1 MLIICQKQAESQV
14 PKKKKKT
21 KKTKTED
28 NDSGVEVYFREE
40 EDKEDEEEEEPQSD
54 SVKVSDY
61 CGHSVFFYSHA
72 NLHGFGT
79 VISLSRT
86 WEIDYISSLSQ
97 QVTHSS
103 AGPSRLQVAAGFS
116 WDVGLSSLKPA
127 SAAQEG
133 DSSDGEDQDGSSK
146 VS

>member
-40 EDKEDEEEEEPQSD
+40 EDKEDEEEEPQSD
-54 SVKVSDY
+54 SVKVSEY
-61 CGHSVFFYSHA
+61 CGRSVFFYSHA

-86 WEIDYISSLSQ
+86 WEIYYISSLSL
-97 QVTHSS
+97 
-103 AGPSRLQVAAGFS
+103 SR
-116 WDVGLSSLKPA
+116 
-127 SAAQEG
+127 
-133 DSSDGEDQDGSSK
+133 
-146 VS
+146 